1 MGPALILAVTAGV
14 AIALQVVVNSIG
26 LRDLGLGA
34 LIGISGAAT
43 ALAGFAWA
51 LFAARP
57 EATGRALLCALAS
70 GLLGAFILASI
81 VLAANRGGLA
91 QTLSLVIASQLVFGL
106 TIDRL
111 GVFGPIAQSVGFLKV
126 AGVLLILVGDVL
138 VYLVRD
144 GMETWRHVRRVPG
157 EVVGGEGLDREG
169 EVHDLYRV
177 AVGRGDVDQPAASEH
192 VQAPPVLKLV
202 LGNVAPDL
210 AHRRGLLLERRQVEL
225 MIVVAGVGE
234 HGAVLHAREVLRTQ
248 NL

>member
-43 ALAGFAWA
+43 AIAGFAWA

-70 GLLGAFILASI
+70 GLLGAFILGSI

-106 TIDRL
+106 AIDRL
-111 GVFGPIAQSVGFLKV
+111 GVFGPIAQSVGLLKV
-126 AGVLLILVGDVL
+126 AGVLLILVGGIL
-138 VYLVRD
+138 VVRF
-144 GMETWRHVRRVPG
+144 
-157 EVVGGEGLDREG
+157 
-169 EVHDLYRV
+169 
-177 AVGRGDVDQPAASEH
+177 
-192 VQAPPVLKLV
+192 
-202 LGNVAPDL
+202 
-210 AHRRGLLLERRQVEL
+210 
-225 MIVVAGVGE
+225 
-234 HGAVLHAREVLRTQ
+234 
-248 NL
+248 

>member
-106 TIDRL
+106 AIDRL
-111 GVFGPIAQSVGFLKV
+111 GVFGPIAQSVGLSKV
-126 AGVLLILVGDVL
+126 AGVLLILVGGIL
-138 VYLVRD
+138 VVRF
-144 GMETWRHVRRVPG
+144 
-157 EVVGGEGLDREG
+157 
-169 EVHDLYRV
+169 
-177 AVGRGDVDQPAASEH
+177 
-192 VQAPPVLKLV
+192 
-202 LGNVAPDL
+202 
-210 AHRRGLLLERRQVEL
+210 
-225 MIVVAGVGE
+225 
-234 HGAVLHAREVLRTQ
+234 
-248 NL
+248 